1 MGSQRRGTSKDRPL
15 AGEGRLVA
23 QAQVGREK
31 EGGKTGQTNRG
42 GEATEGCP
50 TKCPGRKVQGVV
62 WRHGEARQRQVCVS
76 SSEMSLIAGSAIM
89 RSEFYGM
96 LKASSLPRHE
106 APQEGHEQRITNRGG
121 KGKVP
126 QGLGCGGHRGE
137 KSPMSLGLSQDS
149 KGSLL
154 LTPET
159 EGSWTRGWTEEE
171 SLAVSGGGMGGV
183 CRETGLRV
191 PRSAHPC
198 GAVYLTLPPP
208 PAFFQHL
215 VS

>member
-1 MGSQRRGTSKDRPL
+1 M
-15 AGEGRLVA
+15 A

-137 KSPMSLGLSQDS
+137 KSPMSPGLSQDS

-171 SLAVSGGGMGGV
+171 SLAVSGGGYGG
-183 CRETGLRV
+183 GLQGDRLAG
-191 PRSAHPC
+191 PQECTPLWGGLLDSTPSSRF
-198 GAVYLTLPPP
+198 LPASCFLKP
-208 PAFFQHL
+208 QRN
-215 VS
+215 S